1 MKSILNYCIFL
12 KSYSWE
18 SKRAYPVKADEKK
31 EESSNSRS
39 SGGSGI
45 SAFCLLRE
53 KLTRV

>member
-31 EESSNSRS
+31 EESSNSG
-39 SGGSGI
+39 GGSGI
-45 SAFCLLRE
+45 SAFCLLRYE
-53 KLTRV
+53 NLSE